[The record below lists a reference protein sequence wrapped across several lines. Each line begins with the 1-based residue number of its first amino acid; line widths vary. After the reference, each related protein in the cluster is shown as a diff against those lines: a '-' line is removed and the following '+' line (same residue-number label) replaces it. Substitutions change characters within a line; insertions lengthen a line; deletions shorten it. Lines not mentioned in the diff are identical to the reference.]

1 MQRFRQHIIFRIV
14 CLMLAFHIFN
24 FSVDT
29 PDAKPDYIPED
40 LTYNDIESVAELV
53 LEKVLN
59 IENAIAEH
67 DEKDTED
74 GNSFDLKKDF
84 VYFHRTEVKNDKNF
98 NKGLSIIAS
107 TEYNEQYSSQFH
119 PEIVPPPPK
128 S

>member
-1 MQRFRQHIIFRIV
+1 MQRFRHHIIFRLI
-14 CLMLAFHIFN
+14 CLLMAFHIFN
-24 FSVDT
+24 CSVDT

-40 LTYNDIESVAELV
+40 LSYNDIESVAELI
-53 LEKVLN
+53 LEEVLN

-98 NKGLSIIAS
+98 NNGLSIIAL
-107 TEYNEQYSSQFH
+107 TYYDEQYSSQFH

>member
-1 MQRFRQHIIFRIV
+1 MQRFRQHIIFRLV

-67 DEKDTED
+67 DENDTED

-84 VYFHRTEVKNDKNF
+84 VYYLRTKIENDKIFDN
-98 NKGLSIIAS
+98 GLHIIAS
-107 TEYNEQYSSQFH
+107 TDYDEQYSSQFH